1 MAQRLEK
8 GTEDEGHAFVDCDGA
23 FMTGRGTPAPSPRL
37 TLLQNADSDE
47 PRPDVTPR
55 ELEVLTLVAEGLS
68 TREIGRRLWITE
80 ETVKT
85 HIRRLHDRLGA
96 RTRAQA
102 VAIAYQRGILRP

>member
-1 MAQRLEK
+1 
-8 GTEDEGHAFVDCDGA
+8 
-23 FMTGRGTPAPSPRL
+23 MTGRWTPAGNARL
-37 TLLQNADSDE
+37 TLVPTDDTS
-47 PRPDVTPR
+47 PITPR
-55 ELEVLTLVAEGLS
+55 ELEVLALVAEGLS

-102 VAIAYQRGILRP
+102 VAIAYRRGILRP